1 MGDILRENPP
11 VDTALVNKIIGAP
24 VISIDKYWAQA
35 DEDKVLARW
44 DGCERKAAS
53 DAIGEKA
60 AKYFGPL
67 RELWKVCLRIFK
79 LSPPIML
86 SPINGLQFVPRRLLA
101 GSHSHH
107 LFSPEACRSMAALT
121 VHPIWKQDYQCFIDA
136 VYYAVICR
144 LDAFRKF
151 TPKDDECPVLRMLN
165 RQIDL
170 EDGPMLR
177 EPLHQMHSNARK
189 AVKRQRNGD
198 KPSALSNLLYTLG
211 KSIET
216 VDSTKI
222 TKSEAES
229 LQQDILPFN
238 LQGLKSLKNAIDT
251 MKKAQHKVDDTYKAY
266 RELVDLSEELPSRDH
281 LSQWDARAAKHLF
294 RRFENEARFGS
305 STPGPDFESDHAEE
319 QSEREAMDS
328 NPAAGSG
335 HVAIESP
342 QVRGQHLNDEHT
354 EPELSDENTSPSIG
368 VPTGNF
374 GTSNV
379 SRWRSPPHFP
389 YGDFRPRPSSNH
401 HTTLGDG
408 DVLRSALDKR
418 DHVRIRQD
426 VDNLM
431 AQAPSM
437 GQAEIRQLVRD
448 ENARLQSRIQD
459 YAEENRGLQARLKAY
474 EEDSQR
480 LQQLDQEKRERQKVR
495 ETQDR
500 RYRLLEAEVQS
511 LKEKLDGQASM
522 SLPVVL

>member
-1 MGDILRENPP
+1 
-11 VDTALVNKIIGAP
+11 
-24 VISIDKYWAQA
+24 
-35 DEDKVLARW
+35 
-44 DGCERKAAS
+44 
-53 DAIGEKA
+53 
-60 AKYFGPL
+60 
-67 RELWKVCLRIFK
+67 
-79 LSPPIML
+79 
-86 SPINGLQFVPRRLLA
+86 
-101 GSHSHH
+101 
-107 LFSPEACRSMAALT
+107 
-121 VHPIWKQDYQCFIDA
+121 
-136 VYYAVICR
+136 
-144 LDAFRKF
+144 
-151 TPKDDECPVLRMLN
+151 
-165 RQIDL
+165 
-170 EDGPMLR
+170 
-177 EPLHQMHSNARK
+177 MHSNARK
-189 AVKRQRNGD
+189 AIKRQRNGD
-198 KPSALSNLLYTLG
+198 KPSLLSNLLYALG

-216 VDSTKI
+216 VDSTKL
-222 TKSEAES
+222 TKGEAES

-238 LQGLKSLKNAIDT
+238 LQDLKSLKNAIDT

-266 RELVDLSEELPSRDH
+266 KELVNLSEELPSREH

-305 STPGPDFESDHAEE
+305 STPGPDIESDHAEE
-319 QSEREAMDS
+319 ESEREAMDS
-328 NPAAGSG
+328 NPAAGSS

-354 EPELSDENTSPSIG
+354 EPELSDEEGVNLQADDENTSPSIG

-437 GQAEIRQLVRD
+437 GEAEIRQLVRD

-459 YAEENRGLQARLKAY
+459 YAEENRGLQARLKTY
-474 EEDSQR
+474 EEDSQP

-511 LKEKLDGQASM
+511 LKEKLDAQASM
-522 SLPVVL
+522 SLPVVP